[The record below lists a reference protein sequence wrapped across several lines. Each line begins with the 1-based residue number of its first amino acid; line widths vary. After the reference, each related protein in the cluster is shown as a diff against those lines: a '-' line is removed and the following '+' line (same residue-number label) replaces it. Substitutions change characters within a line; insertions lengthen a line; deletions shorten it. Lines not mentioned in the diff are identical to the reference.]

1 MEQRGTLEPFLPL
14 LPPDLILSYV
24 SRNLSYSN
32 KSKCRIRAELQAR
45 LERMELGTMVY
56 KTCEG

>member
-1 MEQRGTLEPFLPL
+1 MEPRGTLEPL
-14 LPPDLILSYV
+14 LSPDLILSYV

-32 KSKCRIRAELQAR
+32 KSKCQIRAELQAR
-45 LERMELGTMVY
+45 LERMELGTMVH